1 MSGGDRHDRARLVGL
16 PSAALG
22 AAEIALNQYLGAD
35 EGALARAR
43 ALAGRSLSIG
53 LTDLGLAITFVA
65 EGHGVQVVGQP
76 EDEPDVYLA
85 GRSRDFAR
93 VFFEAGSDGIMGA
106 GLRIEGD
113 IGIAQQFADLFAR
126 VDFDLGDLLDAR
138 FGPVAGHL
146 IERGLSQAHGLLS
159 RLRAE
164 LPAQAAE
171 YLREETHDVVGTYEQ
186 ARLHN
191 EVTALADDVERAHAR
206 AARAERNR

>member
-1 MSGGDRHDRARLVGL
+1 MSGGARHDRTRLAGL
-16 PSAALG
+16 PSAARG

-35 EGALARAR
+35 ERALARAA

-53 LTDLGLAITFVA
+53 LTDLGIAITFVA
-65 EGHGVQVVGQP
+65 ERHGVQIVGQP

-93 VFFEAGSDGIMGA
+93 VFFDAGSDGILGA

-146 IERGLSQAHGLLS
+146 IERGLATAGGLLS
-159 RLRAE
+159 RLRTE
-164 LPAQAAE
+164 LPAQTAE
-171 YLREETHDVVGTYEQ
+171 YLREETRDVVGTYEQ
-186 ARLHN
+186 ARLDD
-191 EVTALADDVERAHAR
+191 EVTAFADDVERAHAR
-206 AARAERNR
+206 LARAERNR